1 MEFFAYNDYFTLILI
16 KNALFCVKNETIHKD
31 GKIEI
36 DKADAVKSASR
47 QNNPF
52 STYKLYDI
60 TESF

>member
-1 MEFFAYNDYFTLILI
+1 MKQFI
-16 KNALFCVKNETIHKD
+16 KIMYLN

-36 DKADAVKSASR
+36 VKADAVKSASR

>member
-47 QNNPF
+47 QKKNIFNV
-52 STYKLYDI
+52 
-60 TESF
+60 